1 MADVFINRGSKT
13 IGPVSTQKLR
23 ALVASGK
30 VRQTDQIG
38 RSENGPW
45 QPAGEV
51 QGLFSDAVAAGEPA
65 PTPPPVTAGGG
76 GWLTTTK
83 LFVISGVVITGIAIT
98 VVTVLFLGGE
108 DDTAP
113 AAGDSESVASQE
125 TTSDDTPGGTA
136 ALANETPP
144 PATNS
149 EPAPPKT
156 TSESQ
161 PAPDNLQVLK
171 RLEELGVERIELPP
185 NSGRR
190 GTSISLM
197 KVPSNLVEFKTATPE
212 QIREHPLA
220 EIMVPLSPP
229 AVIGQLKEELGKE
242 DTRKVVGGFYD
253 FRGRFRWQNERMLN
267 LNRLKRSAAD
277 LVTLQPHFA
286 NLRGLN
292 ISDNEDMGNA
302 ALETVAKFPELGVL
316 KLDDTK
322 ITDDG
327 LVHLQNLSQV
337 VYLSLRRN
345 DLNGSGLKSL
355 RSMSQLQVLDLEHN
369 NIDGSTLGGL
379 KGFPKLKFLIVS
391 ANGNKKH
398 RIADADLVHLA
409 EIGSLE
415 FLSLSWTEIT
425 DEGLQHL
432 ARLTSL
438 VTLDIGDNK
447 IADAGLHHLRG
458 LNNLQNLKL
467 SRTQIT
473 DAGLLHLRGLKNLK
487 TVNLTKSQVTAA
499 GVTELKKTLPDLNVI
514 GP

>member
-13 IGPVSTQKLR
+13 IGPVSSQKLR

-45 QPAGEV
+45 QPAGDV
-51 QGLFSDAVAAGEPA
+51 QGLFPDPVSANERVRPPSSAAAGR
-65 PTPPPVTAGGG
+65 

-83 LFVISGVVITGIAIT
+83 LFVISGVVITGIVIT
-98 VVTVLFLGGE
+98 GVAVLFSDGP

-113 AAGDSESVASQE
+113 ITGVSESVTSQE
-125 TTSDDTPGGTA
+125 TTPDKTPNGTVE
-136 ALANETPP
+136 LANENPKPANNSTPV
-144 PATNS
+144 PA
-149 EPAPPKT
+149 KT
-156 TSESQ
+156 TSDSQ
-161 PAPDNLQVLK
+161 SAPDRLQVLK

-185 NSGRR
+185 IPAGR
-190 GTSISLM
+190 GTPVTLM
-197 KVPSNLVEFKTATPE
+197 KVPSNLVEFKTATPG
-212 QIREHPLA
+212 QSKQNLLF
-220 EIMVPLSPP
+220 EIMVPFSPP
-229 AVIGQLKEELGKE
+229 AAIGQLKEELEKE
-242 DTRKVVGGFYD
+242 DTRKVVGRFYD
-253 FRGRFRWQNERMLN
+253 FRGRFRWQNERTLN

-286 NLRGLN
+286 NLRALN
-292 ISDNEDMGNA
+292 ISYNEDMGNA

-316 KLDDTK
+316 KLDSTK

-327 LVHLQNLSQV
+327 LMHLQNLSQV

-355 RSMSQLQVLDLEHN
+355 RRMSQLQVLDLEHN

-391 ANGNKKH
+391 GNGLKKH
-398 RIADADLVHLA
+398 PIADADLEHLA

-415 FLSLSWTEIT
+415 VLLLSDTEIT
-425 DEGLQHL
+425 DVGLQHL

-438 VTLDIGDNK
+438 GTLGIGSNK
-447 IADAGLHHLRG
+447 ITDAGLLHLRG
-458 LNNLQNLKL
+458 LNNLQTLDL
-467 SRTQIT
+467 SKTQTT

-487 TVNLTKSQVTAA
+487 AVNLTDSQVTVA
-499 GVTELKKTLPDLNVI
+499 GVAELKKTLPDLNVI